1 MACCT
6 LSALRPLPRPHRQGQ
21 SRVEPALGRPVTQG
35 RGPVRW
41 TARQQRGPPPALD
54 LRWMFPPGRNQGT
67 LVRDHKFPRNLGADE
82 ALGGIRGEVPMAEK
96 LHKKSKY
103 FIPNPLANRPSVL
116 SVAWSPLL
124 PLVHL

>member
-1 MACCT
+1 MVA
-6 LSALRPLPRPHRQGQ
+6 LSLRAGALCG
-21 SRVEPALGRPVTQG
+21 GRPGSSV
-35 RGPVRW
+35 
-41 TARQQRGPPPALD
+41 APPAPAVD